1 MMNHKNRKSW
11 RTVIA
16 LVLAL
21 AVLPLNALALTED
34 TLEPAPETENTTWQ
48 ARGENYLPP
57 DGKPQNRK
65 EVSADLAEDAQFT
78 TNGFSKSWLTDL
90 ELVRT
95 RRMMEKMAAG
105 EITYTG
111 PSVVNASGIA
121 FSGVGVYPLNPEDYD
136 GETFYVK
143 LPRYQPLT
151 DEQILSLI
159 AAFGELGIPFDPDS
173 LGTRNCSRE
182 DPEYELNVE
191 SRSMTREEEAR
202 LEIIRTLV
210 RRGRLTK
217 ENILE
222 GTADFAVPI
231 RLKTLWIYPYR
242 SMTDDEL
249 TLLALHTDSRW
260 EDDPLELEQMA
271 RDAILSVYPEAGSLN
286 LEEITMDSIGDV
298 TDNGRYYLRYRADMS
313 TGSWEDDDFR
323 YFDVEWVKEYGNEPE
338 ISTVGVSLSNNGFAN
353 RGAGTREGWI
363 AAAREWTESSLKI
376 PDGKMPE
383 NWSVTR
389 EPGTSY
395 YASPAYIGGETPEWE
410 VTVEIEPD
418 TMKVRSGGIVSKKW
432 QHVYEGS
439 KVPGEAGYM
448 PSNARPVN
456 REAVSAD
463 GKTDPQMVIRHED
476 YHAED
481 DGFYLPWLT
490 DLELARTRKLMEQV
504 AAGTITYT
512 GQSAVNASGTM
523 DGRVGVY
530 PLNPADFDSE
540 RFYVLLPQ
548 YDSLTDEQILSLI
561 AAFDELGIPFDP
573 DSLCGR
579 NCGRNMWFRQTR
591 CLTDAEEERLEKAR
605 DLVRRGKVKAED
617 IPEGTPDGYAE
628 MEWYGDDACFHF
640 YPYREMTDDE
650 INRLALHYEEKWEDD
665 PEDVRQRIAE
675 AIHSFLRNPPEMEMD
690 SLNMMGGT
698 EEESGT
704 YSYIAVFYS
713 HGTENS
719 RITRIG
725 IDLSKETGHEPEI
738 GFIQAW
744 YHDNIYGEKTT
755 ARTEEEQIAAI
766 QEWAAAN
773 VQLPNGQVPDN
784 WTVEHSSAEH
794 EGNVIRYTY
803 LKYRTP
809 EWRIEIEFSDQD
821 PDMWFVNLDN
831 NKWYPEK

>member
-1 MMNHKNRKSW
+1 MMNHKHRKLW
-11 RTVIA
+11 IPMIA
-16 LVLAL
+16 LVLAIAL
-21 AVLPLNALALTED
+21 LPVGVMALTEN
-34 TLEPAPETENTTWQ
+34 TLEPAPET
-48 ARGENYLPP
+48 GEFTQDYFPGRYLPTA
-57 DGKPQNRK
+57 GKPARRT
-65 EVSADLAEDAQFT
+65 EVSADETEDKGFGA
-78 TNGFSKSWLTDL
+78 NGFSRPWLTDL
-90 ELVRT
+90 ELART
-95 RRMMEKMAAG
+95 RRLMEQMAAG
-105 EITYTG
+105 EVTYTG
-111 PSVVNASGIA
+111 PSVINASGNA

-143 LPRYQPLT
+143 LPQYQPLT

-159 AAFGELGIPFDPDS
+159 AAFNELGIPFDPDS
-173 LGTRNCSRE
+173 LGGRNCSRE
-182 DPEYELNVE
+182 DPQYELNIE
-191 SRSMTREEEAR
+191 SRSMTREEENR

-210 RRGRLTK
+210 RQGRLTR
-217 ENILE
+217 ENIPEETKDYAILLRE
-222 GTADFAVPI
+222 EN
-231 RLKTLWIYPYR
+231 LNLYPYR

-249 TLLALHTDSRW
+249 ALLALHTDSRW

-313 TGSWEDDDFR
+313 TGSWEDDVFR

-338 ISTVGVSLSNNGFAN
+338 ISTVGVSLSNKGFAN
-353 RGAGTREGWI
+353 RSAGTREGWI

-395 YASPAYIGGETPEWE
+395 YASSAYIGGETPEWE
-410 VTVEIEPD
+410 VTVQVEPD
-418 TMKVRSGGIVSKKW
+418 TMKVRTGGITSKKW
-432 QHVYEGS
+432 RHVYWGS

-448 PSNARPVN
+448 PSNARPAN
-456 REAVSAD
+456 RDAVSAD
-463 GKTDPQMVIRHED
+463 GKTDPQMVIRRED

-490 DLELARTRKLMEQV
+490 DLELARTRKLMKQV
-504 AAGTITYT
+504 AAGTITYA
-512 GQSAVNASGTM
+512 GPSAVNASGTM

-530 PLNPADFDSE
+530 PLNPADFDGE
-540 RFYVLLPQ
+540 EFYVLLPQ

-605 DLVRRGKVKAED
+605 DLVRCGKVTAED

-628 MEWYGDDACFHF
+628 MEWYDNDCSFHF

-650 INRLALHYEEKWEDD
+650 INRLALHYDEKWEAD
-665 PEDVRQRIAE
+665 PEDVRQHMAE

-690 SLNMMGGT
+690 SLDTGCKT
-698 EEESGT
+698 EEESGI
-704 YSYIAVFYS
+704 YSYTAVFYG
-713 HGTENS
+713 HGTENP

-725 IDLSKETGHEPEI
+725 MDLCQEAGHEPEI

-744 YHDNIYGEKTT
+744 YGEKTN
-755 ARTEEEQIAAI
+755 ARTEEEQIAAV
-766 QEWAAAN
+766 QEWVAAN
-773 VQLPNGQVPDN
+773 VQFPNGQVPDA

-809 EWRIEIEFSDQD
+809 EWRIEIEYSDQD
-821 PDMWFVNLDN
+821 PDMWFVYLYN